1 MGPSSSPVL
10 REGFREWAKVSMNIP
25 ALARL
30 SGPHGAHHGGG
41 RLWQRPGHPV
51 AQLSVDTV
59 TTYLGNHALGVAAA
73 ATFGILINVPL
84 LFEIPLV
91 ALLLLLGMGT
101 APAATLLF
109 TAVAG
114 GPITFWGL
122 AKVMPRRAIAT
133 FATATWGIGAVG
145 GLAVLGLAVLPWNN
159 DVYDGPLVF
168 NDVTASAGVDFLH
181 HHPEL
186 KRLDIGAGAIVFD
199 FNGDGLEDIYFGDS
213 IGPNAL
219 YRNNGDSTF
228 TDVAVSAGVD
238 DPRGKTNGGCAADY
252 DNDGDQDLYV
262 TTYGSSKL
270 FRNSGD
276 GTFANVTVDSLQLIY
291 TSRASAGCAWGD
303 YDRDG
308 FLDLIVAH
316 HINQETPIVTLEG
329 ESILIIGGLTL
340 FHSRGDGTF
349 EDVTAL
355 LGDNRA
361 PTSGMRNEPRGN
373 VWGAGFQ
380 PVWIDFDNDG
390 DQDIYVANDF
400 GMFIHP
406 NVFWRNDGPAADWSW
421 TFVDTS
427 AESGTDMPMYA
438 MGLAVGDYDLDGLF
452 DFFVTNIGRNVLLK
466 NTGDGI
472 SFTDAT

>member
-1 MGPSSSPVL
+1 
-10 REGFREWAKVSMNIP
+10 
-25 ALARL
+25 
-30 SGPHGAHHGGG
+30 
-41 RLWQRPGHPV
+41 
-51 AQLSVDTV
+51 
-59 TTYLGNHALGVAAA
+59 
-73 ATFGILINVPL
+73 
-84 LFEIPLV
+84 
-91 ALLLLLGMGT
+91 MGT

-109 TAVAG
+109 TAAAG

-276 GTFANVTVDSLQLIY
+276 GTFANVTVDSLQLTY
-291 TSRASAGCAWGD
+291 TSRASAGCA
-303 YDRDG
+303 
-308 FLDLIVAH
+308 
-316 HINQETPIVTLEG
+316 
-329 ESILIIGGLTL
+329 
-340 FHSRGDGTF
+340 
-349 EDVTAL
+349 
-355 LGDNRA
+355 
-361 PTSGMRNEPRGN
+361 
-373 VWGAGFQ
+373 
-380 PVWIDFDNDG
+380 
-390 DQDIYVANDF
+390 
-400 GMFIHP
+400 
-406 NVFWRNDGPAADWSW
+406 
-421 TFVDTS
+421 
-427 AESGTDMPMYA
+427 
-438 MGLAVGDYDLDGLF
+438 
-452 DFFVTNIGRNVLLK
+452 
-466 NTGDGI
+466 
-472 SFTDAT
+472 